1 MGRFDRGV
9 MVSAAP
15 ASVSSADFSSDPLVP
30 VPVFQFSSFPPQSK
44 LVGYSRSTRDS
55 VGENPTVPDPYEQR
69 TVYLVINS
77 SIFSGRDYNKLAKI
91 LYRVRLPSLAPETVF
106 SPGRI

>member
-30 VPVFQFSSFPPQSK
+30 APVFQSSSSSPQSP
-44 LVGYSRSTRDS
+44 LVGYSRSTRHS

-69 TVYLVINS
+69 TVYLVLNS
-77 SIFSGRDYNKLAKI
+77 SFFTGLWDYN
-91 LYRVRLPSLAPETVF
+91 RR
-106 SPGRI
+106 